1 MEVLQAA
8 REYAS
13 GSNDKILQSLVT
25 KTEENLKILA
35 EHNKVDPEKNYSE
48 FLRDVAFVSSQLFS
62 FFLRRIFDSSQLEYL
77 WPMY

>member
-48 FLRDVAFVSSQLFS
+48 FLRDVAFVSPN
-62 FFLRRIFDSSQLEYL
+62 FFLRRIFDSS
-77 WPMY
+77 